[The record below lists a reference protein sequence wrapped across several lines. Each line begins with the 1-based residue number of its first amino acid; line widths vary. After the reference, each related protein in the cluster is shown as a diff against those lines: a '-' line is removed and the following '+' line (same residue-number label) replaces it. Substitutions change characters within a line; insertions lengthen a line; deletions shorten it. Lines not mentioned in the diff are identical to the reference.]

1 MTSSFTAIALGKN
14 FDHDK
19 YYTEKDWNPV
29 TLEQALSNPEAAY
42 AYAKKMARLFG
53 ILLKLNH
60 QLLK

>member
-1 MTSSFTAIALGKN
+1 MTSSFTAIALGKD

-42 AYAKKMARLFG
+42 AYAKNGRKDCLGFC
-53 ILLKLNH
+53 
-60 QLLK
+60 